1 MLKLLHL
8 CKEYIVFNAGI
19 VAVIPAV
26 HANLDGSMESWL
38 SPSEMEA
45 ALRLLHAI
53 TILTR
58 SFHNR
63 RIYSYF
69 GGLQT
74 LMGVMKCKFQTIAY
88 THWCWYLSI
97 PISLLYRF

>member
-1 MLKLLHL
+1 M
-8 CKEYIVFNAGI
+8 
-19 VAVIPAV
+19 
-26 HANLDGSMESWL
+26 HANPDGSMESWL

-74 LMGVMKCKFQTIAY
+74 LMGVMKCKFE
-88 THWCWYLSI
+88 
-97 PISLLYRF
+97 LLHIRIEVGVDLFQLVCYVDLNSSV